1 MAGQMGH
8 ARRDSRAARMARIVW
23 TREALAN
30 LELIRSY
37 IHQFDPQAAR
47 RMARRLI
54 EAGDSLQTYPHRG
67 RPVSGG
73 RRELVTIQPY
83 VIRYL
88 VDGDRVFIVGIRHSA
103 QLQDDQEA

>member
-1 MAGQMGH
+1 
-8 ARRDSRAARMARIVW
+8 MARIVW
-23 TREALAN
+23 TREALTN

-54 EAGDSLQTYPHRG
+54 EASDSLQIYPDRG
-67 RPVSGG
+67 RPADGG
-73 RRELVTIQPY
+73 RRELVTIPPY
-83 VIRYL
+83 IIRYL

-103 QLQDDQEA
+103 QRADEEEA